1 MKINTRLFGEVDVDD
16 AKILNF
22 ESGIIGFPDYKKFTL
37 VYDVEREQDA
47 SIIWLQS
54 MDEAQLALP
63 IINPLL
69 VKEDY
74 NPTVEDQFLESLGDL
89 GPENTLVFITVTVP
103 QDIEKMTVNLRAPII
118 INAENR
124 KAVQIII
131 EDDLPVRF
139 PVYEILSANN
149 EAKEGE

>member
-16 AKILNF
+16 AKILTF
-22 ESGIIGFPDYKKFTL
+22 DSGIIGFPDYRQFTL
-37 VYDVEREQDA
+37 VYDVEREKDA

-54 MDEAQLALP
+54 IDEAQLALP

-69 VKEDY
+69 IKEDY
-74 NPTVEDQFLESLGDL
+74 NPTVEDEFLTSLGEI
-89 GPENTLVFITVTVP
+89 GPENTLIFITVTVP

-124 KAVQIII
+124 QAVQIII

-139 PVYEILSANN
+139 PVYDILAAKR
-149 EAKEGE
+149 EEKEGD